1 MLNVHDQACGTCG
14 GAQRAANKKK
24 KTCQERRTAPKEH
37 AWSTH
42 ACVFITAHSGSQSNT
57 SAHSAVMQTLQRTA
71 AAMQDHAKGQAFDN
85 PGPTPPRLQA
95 SYLAV
100 QPTLHASGARAA
112 SLAATCESTLA
123 NIPLP
128 APNAPPYVPKAI
140 QSGETAQSSTCLRR
154 PSRSPSNHRTCQAW
168 LYRDGGWL

>member
-24 KTCQERRTAPKEH
+24 KTCQERRTAPKEPRKAH
-37 AWSTH
+37 SAQRACMEH
-42 ACVFITAHSGSQSNT
+42 ACMFFYHSAHGQSITHFSAQRSHANT

-71 AAMQDHAKGQAFDN
+71 AAMQDHAKGQALDN

-100 QPTLHASGARAA
+100 QPTLHAS
-112 SLAATCESTLA
+112 
-123 NIPLP
+123 
-128 APNAPPYVPKAI
+128 
-140 QSGETAQSSTCLRR
+140 
-154 PSRSPSNHRTCQAW
+154 
-168 LYRDGGWL
+168 